1 MAALGYVMRIEVTDM
16 PCKDDEA
23 FVIAQARAYN
33 SAFTEND
40 HQSLCVFAR
49 DDVGNIIGGLTGRT
63 YWQYLDIAFLW
74 VDGKYRGEGYATKL
88 MKAAEAEARERGC
101 ERVFLDT
108 LSFQALGFYLK
119 LGYTEFGRLPGF
131 SGKYDRHYLH
141 KRLDAKEHV

>member
-1 MAALGYVMRIEVTDM
+1 MRIEVTDT
-16 PCKDDEA
+16 PCNEDEA
-23 FVIAQARAYN
+23 FVIAQTRAYN

-40 HQSLCVFAR
+40 HKSLCVFAR
-49 DDVGNIIGGLTGRT
+49 DEAGNIIGGLTGRT

-74 VDGKYRGEGYATKL
+74 VDEKYRGEGYATKL
-88 MKAAEAEARERGC
+88 MKAAEAEACERGC

-119 LGYTEFGRLPGF
+119 LGYTEFGRLRGF
-131 SGKYDRHYLH
+131 SGKYDRHYL